1 MGPSSAEPAGST
13 SVFAAR
19 LSELSQMV
27 HLVRA
32 RCVQLG
38 AAPELVV
45 RIELALEELFANT
58 VHHGYRSA
66 DGGQIWITIERN
78 ADGIR
83 VIYEDSAPPY
93 NPLAVSADAAD
104 ALDRTHGSSDPET
117 RPVGGLGRMLVA
129 RLSTGNSYAYDTVRH
144 RNVIRLEFLP

>member
-1 MGPSSAEPAGST
+1 MGPSSAEPTGST

-38 AAPELVV
+38 AAPELIV

-58 VHHGYRSA
+58 VHHGYRSE
-66 DGGQIWITIERN
+66 DGGHIWIRIEQN

-83 VIYEDSAPPY
+83 VIYEDSAPAY
-93 NPLAVSADAAD
+93 NPLAMAAD
-104 ALDRTHGSSDPET
+104 ALDGTHGSDDPET

-129 RLSTGNSYAYDTVRH
+129 RLSTENSYAYDNVRQH
-144 RNVIRLEFLP
+144 NVVRLEFFP